1 MVNLLI
7 NTPWSVDLMIRLHI
21 LCNLMFF
28 TKAAFIVIRLI
39 LAYQNLIMAMVV
51 RLSLNL
57 FIMHVNIIIVP
68 NKNRSIDRW
77 TKF

>member
-1 MVNLLI
+1 MEC
-7 NTPWSVDLMIRLHI
+7 RLDDKVTYI
-21 LCNLMFF
+21 MDYVFF

-57 FIMHVNIIIVP
+57 STMHVNIIIVP

>member
-1 MVNLLI
+1 MEC
-7 NTPWSVDLMIRLHI
+7 RLDDKVTYI
-21 LCNLMFF
+21 MDYVFF
-28 TKAAFIVIRLI
+28 TTAAFIVIRLI